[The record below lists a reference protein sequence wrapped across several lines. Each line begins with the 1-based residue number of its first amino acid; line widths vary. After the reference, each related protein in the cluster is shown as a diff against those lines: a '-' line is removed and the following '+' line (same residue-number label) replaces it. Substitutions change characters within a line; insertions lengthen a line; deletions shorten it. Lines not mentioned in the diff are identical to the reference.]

1 MSQEEVKDPRIER
14 AFYTTIDPT
23 IEFPPG
29 KHEMPVLTSLLH
41 RVCGNDPAKFEEAI
55 RLIELLIKNAL
66 APKPELNTLVV
77 IGDLGYRTVYFNIP
91 RDEAIKRFVVEE
103 IPNTTEADL
112 EKITRI
118 DEYTFVDKLS
128 AYDVW
133 GDPK

>member
-1 MSQEEVKDPRIER
+1 MSQEETKDPRIER
-14 AFYTTIDPT
+14 AFYATIDPT

-29 KHEMPVLTSLLH
+29 KHEMPAITTLLK
-41 RVCGNDPAKFEEAI
+41 RVCENDGAKFEEAI

-66 APKPELNTLVV
+66 ASKPEPSTLVV

-91 RDEAIKRFVVEE
+91 RDEAIKRFIAEE
-103 IPNTTEADL
+103 LPDTTEAQL

-118 DEYTFVDKLS
+118 DEYTFVDKLV